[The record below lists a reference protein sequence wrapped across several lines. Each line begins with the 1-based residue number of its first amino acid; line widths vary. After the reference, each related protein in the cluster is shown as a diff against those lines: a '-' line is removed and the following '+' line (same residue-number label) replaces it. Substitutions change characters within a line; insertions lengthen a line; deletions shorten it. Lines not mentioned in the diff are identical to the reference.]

1 MKKIVLMILCGLFF
15 LTSQATQTT
24 VSNHPDK
31 PAQYSDLQ
39 TALDDAAEGDTLI
52 VYASPVTYGA
62 IIVKKKVFI
71 IGEGHFKCGTSDATF
86 ITTITLQ
93 DGTFPT
99 TEPDSSVFISLKIS
113 NISNSNSSKG
123 IRIERCWFV
132 SVISGTVME
141 GWILINNIFNWSF
154 TLGNG
159 PSNTFANNL
168 FSNQGSSV
176 SHLISSDDNTNLF
189 VNNLFLGFINAS
201 DNNVSFQTFTNGTFS
216 NNIFYGLTLESCSNC
231 VFNNN
236 LTFNT
241 LNGNIPAATNLL
253 DTDPGFVNVLG
264 TNGASALV
272 CSDFNLDVGSA
283 AIGAGTNGEDLGIF
297 GGTNALEDILIG
309 LPPSP
314 FITSFLLNNPLLENT
329 TKLKFNV
336 NAEKGKN

>member
-1 MKKIVLMILCGLFF
+1 L
-15 LTSQATQTT
+15 
-24 VSNHPDK
+24 
-31 PAQYSDLQ
+31 
-39 TALDDAAEGDTLI
+39 EGKTI
-52 VYASPVTYGA
+52 EN
-62 IIVKKKVFI
+62 I
-71 IGEGHFKCGTSDATF
+71 IGEGHFKCGSSDATN
-86 ITTITLQ
+86 IAGITLQ

-99 TEPDSSVFISLKIS
+99 TEPDSSVFISLKIF
-113 NISNSNSSKG
+113 IFANSNAGKG
-123 IRIERCWFV
+123 IRIERCWL
-132 SVISGTVME
+132 SNGICCIME
-141 GWILINNIFNWSF
+141 GWILINNIFSWG
-154 TLGNG
+154 TGLGNG
-159 PSNTFANNL
+159 PSNTFANNV
-168 FSNQGSSV
+168 FSNEGSN
-176 SHLISSDDNTNLF
+176 LNNLASSDDNTNLF

-201 DNNVSFQTFTNGTFS
+201 DDNVAFASFTNGTFS
-216 NNIFYGLTLESCSNC
+216 NNIFYGLTLQSCSNC

-241 LNGNIPAATNLL
+241 LNGNIPAANNLL

-264 TNGASALV
+264 TNGAAALV